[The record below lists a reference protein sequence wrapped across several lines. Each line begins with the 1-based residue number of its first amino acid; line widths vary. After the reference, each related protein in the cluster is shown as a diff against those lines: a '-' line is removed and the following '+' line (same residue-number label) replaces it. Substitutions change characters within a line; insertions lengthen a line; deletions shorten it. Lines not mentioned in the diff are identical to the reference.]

1 MRGSTATDLKPAR
14 ATEEPATGATT
25 RVSMAASRIGG
36 LSSDH
41 RCATTSPFYAAPPN
55 HRAALVVGP
64 LVGRAA
70 GPTFR
75 GREATMHRHN
85 VLRALIA
92 LAFVG
97 VSRAFG
103 QTSELDYTDYC
114 TTGALIACASVDISV
129 APIATAPPG
138 EEEYA
143 LAVAVQN
150 LQGTD
155 PTDNTGGYGISG
167 VFFKLNVA
175 DQTGTSGNAEL
186 QQDPN
191 PIVTV
196 EVVGEEGGYLTGTW
210 FNPLFENVPGGCD
223 TDCYVSFDNER
234 GAFPGPN
241 LVAGCDSVPLNGPN
255 PPFLYT
261 IGSWS
266 TCPKDLGDDWVTFTD
281 DVIIVNA
288 LADAP
293 PLTASDISDV
303 EWNEA
308 VPGGGSYLGYGSVPG
323 SNSLS

>member
-1 MRGSTATDLKPAR
+1 
-14 ATEEPATGATT
+14 
-25 RVSMAASRIGG
+25 
-36 LSSDH
+36 
-41 RCATTSPFYAAPPN
+41 
-55 HRAALVVGP
+55 
-64 LVGRAA
+64 
-70 GPTFR
+70 
-75 GREATMHRHN
+75 
-85 VLRALIA
+85 
-92 LAFVG
+92 
-97 VSRAFG
+97 
-103 QTSELDYTDYC
+103 
-114 TTGALIACASVDISV
+114 
-129 APIATAPPG
+129 
-138 EEEYA
+138 
-143 LAVAVQN
+143 VQN

-323 SNSLS
+323 SNSFPDVSVTPEPETIALLATGLAGMGGLGVFRRKRSHPAGGTARGNRGHSEEDDRKWLITNGVLAVPEAPSDGQQAAAPAPPVQSVAPRVNPKVS